1 MEILIMIRFRFQI
14 VKDIMLIDKK
24 ERKKLN
30 GLKVETTNC
39 IRITGTI
46 LSYWNSGQILT
57 NIKNLYK
64 KVATD
69 ASYASADHKIMVYR
83 FQDEQGKL
91 HEGYDD
97 DNNAIN
103 LAVVVVRYFSGKHI
117 GPRRF
122 TILEDLAMEASVKLN
137 T

>member
-1 MEILIMIRFRFQI
+1 MS
-14 VKDIMLIDKK
+14 IDQK
-24 ERKKLN
+24 EREKLD

-39 IRITGTI
+39 VSDNGNKFLAIGTQVRC
-46 LSYWNSGQILT
+46 YT

-64 KVATD
+64 KVASD

-97 DNNAIN
+97 DNEHGCGRRLLKKLKDNNAIN

-122 TILEDLAMEASVKLN
+122 TIMEELAMEASVKLN

>member
-1 MEILIMIRFRFQI
+1 MVKKWKQQI
-14 VKDIMLIDKK
+14 AF
-24 ERKKLN
+24 
-30 GLKVETTNC
+30 
-39 IRITGTI
+39 RITGI

-97 DNNAIN
+97 GNE
-103 LAVVVVRYFSGKHI
+103 YGC
-117 GPRRF
+117 GRRLLK
-122 TILEDLAMEASVKLN
+122 IERQ
-137 T
+137 